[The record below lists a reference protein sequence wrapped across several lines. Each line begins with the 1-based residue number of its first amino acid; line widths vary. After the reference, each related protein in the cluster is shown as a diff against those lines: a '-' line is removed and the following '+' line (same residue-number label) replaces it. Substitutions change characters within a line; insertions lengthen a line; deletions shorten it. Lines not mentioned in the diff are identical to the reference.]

1 MTTTGDRNPRAA
13 AQGSLPTTMR
23 AVLHDRYGGPEVLR
37 VAEVPVP
44 GPRAGELL
52 VRVHAASLNPADKFM
67 MRGHPAPLRLMLGFT
82 RPSAKHRVRGHDFA
96 GTVAAAGAGVE
107 GLAVG
112 EPVFGSAP
120 GALAE
125 YVRATPAVVAAM
137 PSSLTFEQAAALPMA
152 GLAALHGL
160 RDAARVEVGDR
171 VLINGAA
178 GGIGTFA
185 VQLAKTFG
193 AEVTGVCSTR
203 NVELVRELGADHVVD
218 YTQRSLLALGRTFDV
233 IFDNVGNH
241 RMAALRRLLT
251 PTGTLLPNSGEAGP
265 DGGAIARV
273 LKARWYDTVGRASVR
288 TYLSRPNAA
297 DLALLARMAR
307 DGELRAVIDGP
318 YPLNDAAEAMR
329 RLASRHARGKVVVTV
344 AS

>member
-1 MTTTGDRNPRAA
+1 MARAQA
-13 AQGSLPTTMR
+13 RAGEALPTVMR

-37 VAEVPVP
+37 IAEAPVPVP
-44 GPRAGELL
+44 RKGEVL

-67 MRGHPAPLRLMLGFT
+67 MLGRPAPLRLMLGFT
-82 RPSAKHRVRGHDFA
+82 RPAADHRVRGHDFS
-96 GTVAAAGAGVE
+96 GTVALVGEGVE
-107 GLAVG
+107 GRTVGQAVL
-112 EPVFGSAP
+112 GSAD

-125 YVRATPAVVAAM
+125 YVRAKPAVIAAK
-137 PSSLTFEQAAALPMA
+137 PDSVTFEQAAALPMA

-160 RDAARVEVGDR
+160 RDAARVGAGDR

-185 VQLAKTFG
+185 LQLAKSFG
-193 AEVTGVCSTR
+193 AEVTGVCSTP
-203 NVELVRELGADHVVD
+203 NVELISDLGADHVVD
-218 YTQRSLLALGRTFDV
+218 YTQQSLLSLERTFDV

-241 RMAALRRLLT
+241 RIADLRRLLT

-273 LKARWYDTVGRASVR
+273 LKARWYDTVGRQSVR
-288 TYLSRPNAA
+288 TYLSQPNAA

-307 DGELRAVIDGP
+307 DGELRSVVDGP
-318 YPLNDAAEAMR
+318 YPLDDAVEAMR
-329 RLASRHARGKVVVTV
+329 RLASRRARGKVVLTV